1 VRRVRLGQRQHR
13 AVQRRPLSSLLS
25 RVLGGLRGGSGK
37 TMVQIQRRTGR
48 INPHLLR
55 KALQSLIQRKA
66 TRALHVRTGSTI
78 LGSTVSMDGVHVLS
92 HLTTRSLVSS
102 KFSSDP
108 LLRSRELIILH
119 RGHLYRHHRIFQ
131 CPRCKELFSSQDEI
145 DAHFIVL
152 QGCDLSSEA
161 AMEGITSNIE
171 KHLRSRKKTY
181 RHQTEENRW
190 AEIYRLLFPGENIP
204 SPCE

>member
-1 VRRVRLGQRQHR
+1 MRIARKDTNRPGKGLLYSTRV
-13 AVQRRPLSSLLS
+13 V
-25 RVLGGLRGGSGK
+25 V
-37 TMVQIQRRTGR
+37 VQI
-48 INPHLLR
+48 LL
-55 KALQSLIQRKA
+55 APIGSITHGNTMSLNGVLA
-66 TRALHVRTGSTI
+66 VSPLTI
-78 LGSTVSMDGVHVLS
+78 P
-92 HLTTRSLVSS
+92 SLVSS

-108 LLRSRELIILH
+108 LLQSSELIILH

-131 CPRCKELFSSQDEI
+131 CPRCKKLFSSQDEM

-161 AMEGITSNIE
+161 AIEGITSNIE